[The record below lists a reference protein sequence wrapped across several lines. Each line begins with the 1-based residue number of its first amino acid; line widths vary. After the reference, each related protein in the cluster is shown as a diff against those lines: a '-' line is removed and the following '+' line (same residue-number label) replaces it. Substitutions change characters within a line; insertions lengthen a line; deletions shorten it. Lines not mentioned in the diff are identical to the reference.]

1 MPCLYTE
8 IPKKTWAKTSLE
20 MPVDSSK
27 QLEIVSSFSM
37 ILKRKGIVT
46 TSFAF
51 FNFLFYSPR
60 NNTINVATLYV
71 QTKKI

>member
-1 MPCLYTE
+1 MPPLCIE
-8 IPKKTWAKTSLE
+8 IPKKRWAKKLLE
-20 MPVDSSK
+20 MPLDSSK
-27 QLEIVSSFSM
+27 QLEIFFSFSM
-37 ILKRKGIVT
+37 VLKRKGIMT

-60 NNTINVATLYV
+60 YNVINVATLYV

>member
-1 MPCLYTE
+1 MPRLCTE
-8 IPKKTWAKTSLE
+8 IPKKRWAKTPLE
-20 MPVDSSK
+20 MPFDSSK
-27 QLEIVSSFSM
+27 QLVIFASFSI
-37 ILKRKGIVT
+37 ILKRKGVVT

-60 NNTINVATLYV
+60 YNTINVATLYV